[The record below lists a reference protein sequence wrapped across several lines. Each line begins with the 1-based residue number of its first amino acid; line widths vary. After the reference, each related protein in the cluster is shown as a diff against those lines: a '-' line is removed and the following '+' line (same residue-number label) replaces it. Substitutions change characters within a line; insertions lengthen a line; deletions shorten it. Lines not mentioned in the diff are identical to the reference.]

1 MKQVKIVDDDPDV
14 RKSLTQTLELAGFC
28 VRNYDHPRKL
38 LNSLEKNWQG
48 IVISDLKMP
57 DIDGQELLR
66 HVKLIDEDIPFILI
80 TGHGD
85 VSTAVQAI
93 HNGAYDFIEKPF
105 RKETL
110 IEILNRACE
119 KIDLV
124 SENRNLRKKLS
135 VQSHKKIIGQSPEI
149 LLLKKKIASLA
160 EADIDVLING
170 ETGTG
175 KELVAQELHRL
186 GPRFE
191 GPFVAVNCAAI
202 ADSLVES
209 ELFGHEVGSFTGAT
223 KQRIGKFEHAN
234 NGTIFLDEVESIP
247 QSLAAKILR
256 VLQERKI
263 VRVGSNKEI
272 KLDIRVLAAT
282 KVDLKELSDE
292 GKFRQ
297 DLYYRLNVVEIHLP
311 PLRHRLE
318 DIPSLFEYF
327 LNRSAQKYGLEPIVI
342 DSVVLEKLSSKKWP
356 GNVREL
362 KNFAE
367 RYMLSHQFSDVDFF
381 DHSLN
386 DYRADE
392 IQSLSSRVQ
401 NYEKLL
407 IVDALKKNKG
417 DVGLA
422 SDSLKIPK
430 KTLYDKIKRYAIN
443 RSAGDD

>member
-1 MKQVKIVDDDPDV
+1 M
-14 RKSLTQTLELAGFC
+14 
-28 VRNYDHPRKL
+28 
-38 LNSLEKNWQG
+38 
-48 IVISDLKMP
+48 
-57 DIDGQELLR
+57 
-66 HVKLIDEDIPFILI
+66 
-80 TGHGD
+80 
-85 VSTAVQAI
+85 
-93 HNGAYDFIEKPF
+93 
-105 RKETL
+105 

-234 NGTIFLDEVESIP
+234 NGAIFLDEVESIP

-272 KLDIRVLAAT
+272 QLDIRVLAAT
-282 KVDLKELSDE
+282 KVNLKELSDK

-342 DSVVLEKLSSKKWP
+342 DSIVIDKLSSKKWP
-356 GNVREL
+356 GNIREL

-367 RYMLSHQFSDVDFF
+367 QYMLSHQFSGVDFF
-381 DHSLN
+381 DHNVN
-386 DYRADE
+386 DHPDDE

-443 RSAGDD
+443 RVAGDD